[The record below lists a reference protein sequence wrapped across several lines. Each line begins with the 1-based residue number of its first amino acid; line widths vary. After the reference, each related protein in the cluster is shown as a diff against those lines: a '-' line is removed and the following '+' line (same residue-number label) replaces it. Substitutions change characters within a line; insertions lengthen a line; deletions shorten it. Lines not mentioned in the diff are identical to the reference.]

1 MKKQII
7 ILIMTT
13 ILIVAIAA
21 AAQQSFGDA
30 VTSGNL
36 LYINTGGKHRTS
48 AIVGWYP
55 VEDWE
60 VETCTR
66 DVSSSFKIDSQSDSG
81 VFSANNLIIDTT
93 LTMQAFKQDFEFGQ
107 GLKEYEVS
115 WYVQP
120 LNKSISYEIQY
131 FSTDWRSLD
140 PPVQREAGAVNG
152 DMGYQTW
159 SSDQNISKM
168 RIITSDGNSLEIPV
182 VEQ

>member
-7 ILIMTT
+7 ISILIL
-13 ILIVAIAA
+13 ISIVAIAA
-21 AAQQSFGDA
+21 AAKQSFGE
-30 VTSGNL
+30 TFFSGNIL
-36 LYINTGGKHRTS
+36 GINIGGKHRTS
-48 AIVGWYP
+48 AITGWYP

-66 DVSSSFKIDSQSDSG
+66 GVSSEIKIKSQSDSG

-93 LTMQAFKQDFEFGQ
+93 LTMQAFKQIFESGQ
-107 GLKEYEVS
+107 GLKEYEVA

-131 FSTDWRSLD
+131 YSTDWTSLD
-140 PPVQREAGAVNG
+140 PPVKREAGVANG

-159 SSDQNISKM
+159 TSNKNISKM
-168 RIITSDGNSLEIPV
+168 RIITNDGNYLEVRV
-182 VEQ
+182 VKQ